1 MAAAILS
8 VFSAALNKDER
19 FSSISQL
26 FKLVFFSPVY
36 PPHAIS
42 PLTRPPQVIIF
53 CLSHLPIDPPT
64 HFLPPGWY
72 PSGCPSFSCMV
83 CTEIVCLML
92 MATRCLVCHLLE
104 SLCISMTVESLK
116 KERQRWVRGACQ
128 QMSHHSICCERT
140 IGRHKERKIKIWQ
153 WQINLKTNWLSRA
166 EFINAFTTPPLRLAV
181 IKMQWSQSDVCRFR
195 CRIHCLRW
203 HTMLEYI

>member
-1 MAAAILS
+1 MLIACANSLAGDQWQLYRCTSRGSQTDWRSAVLNMAAAILS

-42 PLTRPPQVIIF
+42 PLTRPPQVTIF

-64 HFLPPGWY
+64 RFLPPGWY
-72 PSGCPSFSCMV
+72 PSGCLSFSCTV

-116 KERQRWVRGACQ
+116 KERQSKSKGG
-128 QMSHHSICCERT
+128 MPT
-140 IGRHKERKIKIWQ
+140 
-153 WQINLKTNWLSRA
+153 
-166 EFINAFTTPPLRLAV
+166 
-181 IKMQWSQSDVCRFR
+181 DVSS
-195 CRIHCLRW
+195 
-203 HTMLEYI
+203 